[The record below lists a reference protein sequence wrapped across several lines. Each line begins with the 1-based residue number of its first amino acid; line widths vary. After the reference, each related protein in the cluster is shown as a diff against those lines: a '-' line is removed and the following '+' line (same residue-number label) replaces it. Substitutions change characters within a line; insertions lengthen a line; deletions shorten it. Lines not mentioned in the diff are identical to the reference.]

1 MDIPSKRRVFQ
12 VYTPKRPVFAKI
24 KKTGFEKLDFTP
36 GTVKHRPFRESVK
49 HRPFRESV
57 RSRKILKISHSEKSA
72 KFRKIAFFG
81 KNAPDREKMIL
92 HLRFYV
98 GI

>member
-36 GTVKHRPFRESVK
+36 GTVK